1 MVTEQGEFPVTKRGK
16 ESLTAA
22 LELSAQHCYRRLPI
36 RLFRHAFCGN
46 QEMLTRRKTPLL
58 CLFLVALLAGCSST
72 LERVG
77 LGGGGGSASSSGGS
91 DDQIELRKYYGTG
104 YCPVIEVRDG
114 TQAIRKYVKP
124 REPSA
129 DTIVWQASIGET
141 ARQCVE
147 DPNGT
152 MTIKIGVSGR
162 VLAGPK
168 GGPADVTIPL
178 RIAVVKYKEAVLS
191 SELHR
196 ETVTI
201 GADLSTV
208 FRRVYEVTVPS
219 PGEERNYLIYIGFDE
234 SK

>member
-1 MVTEQGEFPVTKRGK
+1 MFTRCKTSRLSIIPALVV
-16 ESLTAA
+16 AA
-22 LELSAQHCYRRLPI
+22 S
-36 RLFRHAFCGN
+36 
-46 QEMLTRRKTPLL
+46 
-58 CLFLVALLAGCSST
+58 LAGCSST

-77 LGGGGGSASSSGGS
+77 LGGGGGSASNSGSSE
-91 DDQIELRKYYGTG
+91 DQIELRKYYGTG

-114 TQAIRKYVKP
+114 TQAIRKYVNT

-196 ETVTI
+196 ETVSI